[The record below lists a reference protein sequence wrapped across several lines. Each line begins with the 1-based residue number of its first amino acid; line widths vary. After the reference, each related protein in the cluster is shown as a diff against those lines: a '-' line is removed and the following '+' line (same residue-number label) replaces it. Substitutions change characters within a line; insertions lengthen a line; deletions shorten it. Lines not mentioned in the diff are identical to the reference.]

1 MFFLLVVFVICG
13 YFSYGQFL
21 NGINVISVLF
31 DNGNFNVFWMYNRII
46 DELFFVVDV
55 NMIGWVGFGFIF
67 MLENMVN
74 YDVIVGGWMSV
85 GQDYLNVSYLFIC
98 LFFCVLKFF
107 FVMFNLYFFFGMF
120 RMIKN

>member
-1 MFFLLVVFVICG
+1 
-13 YFSYGQFL
+13 
-21 NGINVISVLF
+21 
-31 DNGNFNVFWMYNRII
+31 MYNRII

-85 GQDYLNVSYLFIC
+85 G
-98 LFFCVLKFF
+98 
-107 FVMFNLYFFFGMF
+107 
-120 RMIKN
+120 

>member
-1 MFFLLVVFVICG
+1 MFFLLVVFVICV

-21 NGINVISVLF
+21 NGINVIIVLF
-31 DNGNFNVFWMYNRII
+31 DDGNFNVLWIYNRII
-46 DELFFVVDV
+46 DELYFVVDV

-85 GQDYLNVSYLFIC
+85 GEDYLNVSYLFIC
-98 LFFCVLKFF
+98 FFLCFKIFFCNV
-107 FVMFNLYFFFGMF
+107 
-120 RMIKN
+120 